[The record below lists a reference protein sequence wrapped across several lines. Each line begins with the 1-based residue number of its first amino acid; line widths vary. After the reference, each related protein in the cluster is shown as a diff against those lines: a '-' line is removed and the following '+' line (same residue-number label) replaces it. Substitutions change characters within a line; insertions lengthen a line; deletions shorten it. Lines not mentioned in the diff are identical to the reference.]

1 MESNWTA
8 RAKKK
13 ICFKKPCKRPREFLR
28 IGREGCFPDGGIEYY
43 WLFTYLARDAWLFA
57 PSLNSGVLWILH
69 FYTRYEYSR
78 THDRLWRKTRSR
90 HSGSKS
96 CVGVDPNRNWGKS
109 NDKMRDMYVVKQTQA
124 LMSIITSGYHWGE
137 LGASTRTCSDTFRG
151 LKPFSELNTR
161 AISDFIM
168 KLKTQTDLQVSV
180 Y

>member
-1 MESNWTA
+1 M
-8 RAKKK
+8 
-13 ICFKKPCKRPREFLR
+13 
-28 IGREGCFPDGGIEYY
+28 
-43 WLFTYLARDAWLFA
+43 FA
-57 PSLNSGVLWILH
+57 PALNSGFLKILNL
-69 FYTRYEYSR
+69 YTRYEYSR

-109 NDKMRDMYVVKQTQA
+109 NDKMRVMLKQIQA
-124 LMSIITSGYHWGE
+124 LMIMITSGYHWGE